1 MQRTWHI
8 VGMVLLWVFVVGFAM
23 FYSSRSRQL
32 RATTQLQ
39 SVSVDIIDSLPDESL
54 MSRKLVEQWVATS
67 GIPTVGTPVAQVDL
81 AGIEKAI
88 RSNGF
93 VDRASAYVTHDG
105 VLHIKVSQ
113 RKPVLRLITDG
124 YDSYVTE
131 EGFVF
136 TSPGRASVYV
146 PVVSGSYAPPVDKK
160 FVGNVKEHIL
170 SQIELSNARIVELQL
185 EKKPFFDREKEIAD
199 SVREVRR
206 MKVDKKGRILGVGV
220 RYKGWF
226 ESDEDYNKRIIAK
239 RLEKNALY
247 RRYRYWRA
255 VNNKNIDAVTARQNN
270 ELQKQKKL
278 MKRYEDFAK
287 LINFVKYI
295 ENDSFWSAEIVQIV
309 ASTMSSGD
317 LELELIPR
325 TGNYV
330 VEFGQVGTKAEIEE
344 KLDKLLAFYQ
354 KGLTNVGWDSF
365 SRISIRYKGQVV
377 CSK

>member
-8 VGMVLLWVFVVGFAM
+8 VGMVLLWVFVVGFAV

-39 SVSVDIIDSLPDESL
+39 GVSVDIIDSLPDESL
-54 MSRKLVEQWVATS
+54 MSRKLVEQWVASS
-67 GIPTVGTPVAQVDL
+67 GIPTIGTPVAQVDL

-185 EKKPFFDREKEIAD
+185 EKKPFFDREKEIKD
-199 SVREVRR
+199 SIREARR
-206 MKVDKKGRILGVGV
+206 LKVVKRGII
-220 RYKGWF
+220 RYQGWG
-226 ESDEDYNKRIIAK
+226 ESDEEFKKRVIAK
-239 RLEKNALY
+239 RLEKEKLY

>member
-8 VGMVLLWVFVVGFAM
+8 VGMVLLWAFVVGFAV

-54 MSRKLVEQWVATS
+54 MSRKLVEQWVASS

-131 EGFVF
+131 VGFVF

-170 SQIELSNARIVELQL
+170 SQIELSNARIAELQL

-206 MKVDKKGRILGVGV
+206 MKVDKKGRILGIGV

-226 ESDEDYNKRIIAK
+226 ESDEEYKKRVIAK
-239 RLEKNALY
+239 RLEKEKLY

>member
-8 VGMVLLWVFVVGFAM
+8 VGMVLLWVFVVGFAV

-54 MSRKLVEQWVATS
+54 MSRKLVEQWVASS

-170 SQIELSNARIVELQL
+170 SQIELSNARIMELQL

-270 ELQKQKKL
+270 ELEKQKKL

>member
-8 VGMVLLWVFVVGFAM
+8 VGMVLLWVFVVVFAV

-32 RATTQLQ
+32 RAITPLQ

-170 SQIELSNARIVELQL
+170 SQIELSNARIAELQL
-185 EKKPFFDREKEIAD
+185 EKKPFFDREKEIKD
-199 SVREVRR
+199 SVRNVARL
-206 MKVDKKGRILGVGV
+206 KVVKRGII
-220 RYKGWF
+220 RYQGWG
-226 ESDEDYNKRIIAK
+226 ESDEEFKKRVIAK
-239 RLEKNALY
+239 RLEKDALY
-247 RRYRYWRA
+247 RRYRYWRV

-278 MKRYEDFAK
+278 MKRYEDFTK

-295 ENDSFWSAEIVQIV
+295 EDDSFWGAEIVQIE
-309 ASTMSSGD
+309 ASTMSSGA
-317 LELELIPR
+317 LELKLIPR
-325 TGNYV
+325 TGSHTV
-330 VEFGQVGTKAEIEE
+330 LFGEVGDNEQNEE
-344 KLDKLLAFYQ
+344 KLERLYSFYQ
-354 KGLTNVGWDSF
+354 NGLRNLGWDSF
-365 SRISIRYKGQVV
+365 RTISVKYKGQVV